1 MILLSLFSLV
11 SCSVI
16 GWWWLGWGHLP
27 KERRLPIGFLSAHVT
42 AATVHVLSRVSPIT
56 LALSPSLTLTYSHN
70 ATLAHFL
77 LMFLV
82 SSGGFFVTVSVL
94 LFFYVSALFHYF
106 MSFPLFSYPYLSH
119 LSLFLMFYHH
129 LSPPSPPQLTS
140 QESFCFSPTFSPSHP
155 TLNFKPCSSYLSP
168 SLAVSGNRLHCPS
181 LLTPDYWCS
190 QSLAKTDLS
199 LFICIKA
206 FARVLIILNLFFPS
220 PKTNQ
225 GETFFL
231 L

>member
-1 MILLSLFSLV
+1 M
-11 SCSVI
+11 
-16 GWWWLGWGHLP
+16 P

-82 SSGGFFVTVSVL
+82 SSGFFFVTVSVL
-94 LFFYVSALFHYF
+94 LFFFTSLLC
-106 MSFPLFSYPYLSH
+106 STTSCLFPLFSYPYLSH

-181 LLTPDYWCS
+181 LLTPDY
-190 QSLAKTDLS
+190 
-199 LFICIKA
+199 
-206 FARVLIILNLFFPS
+206 
-220 PKTNQ
+220 
-225 GETFFL
+225 
-231 L
+231 